1 MAEKMKGDDP
11 CWKNYEMVGTKM
23 KDGKEVPRCVPKA
36 SSAKKK
42 SQRYKRSKNS

>member
-11 CWKNYEMVGTKM
+11 CWSGYQMVGTKI

-42 SQRYKRSKNS
+42 SQSYKKSKGR

>member
-11 CWKNYEMVGTKM
+11 CWSGYQMVGTKM

-42 SQRYKRSKNS
+42 SQTYQRSKKR

>member
-11 CWKNYEMVGTKM
+11 CWSGYQMVGTKM

-42 SQRYKRSKNS
+42 SQSYKKSKGR